1 MAQKWKAWV
10 EAKRRG
16 GEIAEKDARRDFTSL
31 KGAKNGKPEFFFAS
45 FLGIL
50 AADDFLSCFSYL
62 LFPFQL
68 YPQPRGVSE
77 EEAGRDF

>member
-1 MAQKWKAWV
+1 MDV
-10 EAKRRG
+10 TVGSCGGGRRFFLSFGVSEFRRG
-16 GEIAEKDARRDFTSL
+16 G
-31 KGAKNGKPEFFFAS
+31 KNGKPEFFFAS